1 MRIENVL
8 YNYIS
13 VAVRHPI
20 SIFYSATLFVCFFVS
35 FVLVDVDCMV
45 VKKNNSK

>member
-8 YNYIS
+8 YNYKCS
-13 VAVRHPI
+13 R
-20 SIFYSATLFVCFFVS
+20 SASDINILFGTLFVCFFVS
-35 FVLVDVDCMV
+35 FVLVDVDYMV

>member
-1 MRIENVL
+1 MRIESVL
-8 YNYIS
+8 YNYRCS
-13 VAVRHPI
+13 R
-20 SIFYSATLFVCFFVS
+20 SASDINILFGNFIS